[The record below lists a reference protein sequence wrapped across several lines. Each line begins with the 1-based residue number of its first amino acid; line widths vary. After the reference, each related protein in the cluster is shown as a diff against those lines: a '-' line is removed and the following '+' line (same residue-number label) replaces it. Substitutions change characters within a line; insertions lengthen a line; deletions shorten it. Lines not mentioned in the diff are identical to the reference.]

1 MRHSGIELLRVIS
14 IFFIL
19 VVHVINL
26 VIGAPD
32 RTDLLTKPLSAI
44 TTISFESIAVVCVDV
59 FVIISGWFGIK
70 YSIKGLLKLIFQC
83 VFFYI
88 IEIIIGVIFF
98 EFPTHHYIKGFI
110 SSFFIGW
117 FISAYIMLFI
127 LSPIINE
134 FISLR
139 NKKKCDA
146 IIIPTI
152 IFLLAYGWLVPSST
166 GNISTFSS
174 GYSALF
180 LLVLYFLVRYY
191 KIFYY
196 QQLNLKVNCRNYIYI
211 YIVTTVVNIILWI
224 FFTEINV
231 QYISSIIFLYTS
243 PIVIL
248 QSYALFKTFSTFSF
262 KSKFINKIGASALSI
277 MLFHFCCGGII
288 FKRIVS
294 QIYSE
299 YASFSCLIRIFA
311 FLITI
316 SIVALILDQI
326 RILIWNNI
334 ENRFL
339 PLIDKQK

>member
-88 IEIIIGVIFF
+88 IEIIIGIIFF

-211 YIVTTVVNIILWI
+211 Y
-224 FFTEINV
+224 
-231 QYISSIIFLYTS
+231 
-243 PIVIL
+243 
-248 QSYALFKTFSTFSF
+248 SY
-262 KSKFINKIGASALSI
+262 
-277 MLFHFCCGGII
+277 
-288 FKRIVS
+288 
-294 QIYSE
+294 
-299 YASFSCLIRIFA
+299 
-311 FLITI
+311 
-316 SIVALILDQI
+316 
-326 RILIWNNI
+326 
-334 ENRFL
+334 NRR
-339 PLIDKQK
+339 

>member
-1 MRHSGIELLRVIS
+1 MRHSGIELLRIFS
-14 IFFIL
+14 IFLIL
-19 VVHVINL
+19 VIHVINL

-32 RTDLLTKPLSAI
+32 RTDLQTNPLSAI

-59 FVIISGWFGIK
+59 FIIISGWFGIK
-70 YSIKGLLKLIFQC
+70 YSLRGLSKLIFQC
-83 VFFYI
+83 VFFYA

-98 EFPTHHYIKGFI
+98 DFPTDHYIKGFI

-139 NKKKCDA
+139 NKKKCDV

-152 IFLLAYGWLVPSST
+152 IFLFIYGWLVPSST

-191 KIFYY
+191 KVFYY
-196 QQLNLKVNCRNYIYI
+196 NLKFNGYIYI
-211 YIVTTVVNIILWI
+211 YLFTTAVNIIICI

-248 QSYALFKTFSTFSF
+248 QSYALFKTFSNFSLQ
-262 KSKFINKIGASALSI
+262 SQFINKIGASALSI

-299 YASFSCLIRIFA
+299 YSSFSCLIRIFA